1 MTTPTWWLHKNINIK
16 CWTTLNESIKNIK
29 SRRTSLLSTQL
40 QTEFAKNREWD
51 FKWTWSRFLRSSHR
65 KLGKAR
71 RGVPKADC
79 SAAGATPNATLCVTV
94 THTGRGGGCV
104 TSQVPTPTSNKSYC
118 ADHQV
123 FTLGSPSKL
132 QTIPRSGTIIYSLSL
147 GPQISLDPV
156 PNHKIISPKINL
168 GNLLLSGLHSL
179 QAPHHIALFLFL
191 RRHHFL
197 QYPLHSA
204 SDNYFYQTDYP
215 ISTKIR
221 QSKVV
226 SQETE
231 KTCGSTC
238 I

>member
-1 MTTPTWWLHKNINIK
+1 M
-16 CWTTLNESIKNIK
+16 
-29 SRRTSLLSTQL
+29 
-40 QTEFAKNREWD
+40 
-51 FKWTWSRFLRSSHR
+51 
-65 KLGKAR
+65 
-71 RGVPKADC
+71 
-79 SAAGATPNATLCVTV
+79 TV

-123 FTLGSPSKL
+123 FTPSSPSKL
-132 QTIPRSGTIIYSLSL
+132 QTIPRSGTIICSLSL

-168 GNLLLSGLHSL
+168 ENLLLSGLHSL
-179 QAPHHIALFLFL
+179 HALIIALFLFL

>member
-1 MTTPTWWLHKNINIK
+1 M
-16 CWTTLNESIKNIK
+16 
-29 SRRTSLLSTQL
+29 
-40 QTEFAKNREWD
+40 
-51 FKWTWSRFLRSSHR
+51 
-65 KLGKAR
+65 
-71 RGVPKADC
+71 
-79 SAAGATPNATLCVTV
+79 TV

-123 FTLGSPSKL
+123 FTPSSPSKL
-132 QTIPRSGTIIYSLSL
+132 QTIPRRGTIIYSLSL

-168 GNLLLSGLHSL
+168 GNLLLSGLFSL
-179 QAPHHIALFLFL
+179 QAHHHIALFLFL

-231 KTCGSTC
+231 KTCGTELAHVFRNGKRGFIWTPHHIRNSILVAVSRKC
-238 I
+238 PSRRVCLCCMWSRRRYGPGQCLAFVCGPRLPPARARPSAPRHARSRASARSNDLNCVPD